1 MAMNFGHFGLG
12 GFWADLIKAELKLND
27 GREGELG
34 GSLGNNSHN
43 NDTIQSLVISLV
55 TAEQLD

>member
-12 GFWADLIKAELKLND
+12 GFWADLIKAELRLND

-34 GSLGNNSHN
+34 GSLG
-43 NDTIQSLVISLV
+43 Q
-55 TAEQLD
+55 Q